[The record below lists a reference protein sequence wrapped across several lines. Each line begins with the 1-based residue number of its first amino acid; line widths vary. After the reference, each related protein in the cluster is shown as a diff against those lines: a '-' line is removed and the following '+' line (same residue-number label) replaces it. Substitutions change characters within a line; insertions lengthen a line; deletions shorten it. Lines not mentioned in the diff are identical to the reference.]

1 MSYRTSFL
9 LLTGLMPIF
18 CSCHDNNRFEWKVAQ
33 KHMEVSLNKESDSLY
48 VIHLDTDRPSH
59 STWKLPYPVNL
70 IMEILQET
78 EFPKSSS
85 ELSNRQDL
93 IPNRTNGYLFTGLQ
107 MKLISVRFG

>member
-48 VIHLDTDRPSH
+48 VI
-59 STWKLPYPVNL
+59 NL

-78 EFPKSSS
+78 EFPKSLS

>member
-33 KHMEVSLNKESDSLY
+33 KHMEVSLNKESDSP
-48 VIHLDTDRPSH
+48 VI
-59 STWKLPYPVNL
+59 LPGNCPTLSINL

-78 EFPKSSS
+78 EFPKSLS

-93 IPNRTNGYLFTGLQ
+93 IPNRTNGYLSTGLQ

>member
-59 STWKLPYPVNL
+59 STWKLPYPVY
-70 IMEILQET
+70 Q
-78 EFPKSSS
+78 FDYG
-85 ELSNRQDL
+85 DL

>member
-59 STWKLPYPVNL
+59 STWKLPYPVY
-70 IMEILQET
+70 Q
-78 EFPKSSS
+78 
-85 ELSNRQDL
+85 
-93 IPNRTNGYLFTGLQ
+93 
-107 MKLISVRFG
+107 

>member
-9 LLTGLMPIF
+9 LLTGLMPIL
-18 CSCHDNNRFEWKVAQ
+18 CSCHDNNRFEWKAAQ

-48 VIHLDTDRPSH
+48 VI
-59 STWKLPYPVNL
+59 NL

-78 EFPKSSS
+78 EFPKSLS

-93 IPNRTNGYLFTGLQ
+93 IPNRTNGYLSTGLQ